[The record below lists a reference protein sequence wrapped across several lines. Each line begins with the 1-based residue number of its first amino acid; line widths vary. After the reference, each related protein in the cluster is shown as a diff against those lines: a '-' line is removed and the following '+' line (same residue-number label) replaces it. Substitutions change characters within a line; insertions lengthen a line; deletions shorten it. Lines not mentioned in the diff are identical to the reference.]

1 MALGILTLPYY
12 LILGDKILDI
22 TGKVMFQRWVYHGS
36 HCILCTSY
44 QLICRICKVF
54 QIALTGGER
63 WEILLGEFFYWVV
76 GTFFKVKNNH
86 TNQKRFH
93 SNITR
98 PSELGGG
105 SIFFSKVKTP
115 FFNNHVN
122 IFYFAWHKVK
132 SCFTCIPSKIMIKF
146 ACSVMWVIVY
156 HDISWYMYVNS
167 LVVVWSPVE
176 QFHGSS

>member
-22 TGKVMFQRWVYHGS
+22 TGKIMFQRRVYHGS

-54 QIALTGGER
+54 QIALTDGER
-63 WEILLGEFFYWVV
+63 WEILMGEFFYWKL
-76 GTFFKVKNNH
+76 GTFSKVKKNY
-86 TNQKRFH
+86 TNQKFFH

-98 PSELGGG
+98 PSEQGGG
-105 SIFFSKVKTP
+105 G
-115 FFNNHVN
+115 
-122 IFYFAWHKVK
+122 
-132 SCFTCIPSKIMIKF
+132 CFRCITSKIMIKS
-146 ACSVMWVIVY
+146 ACSVMWAIVY

-167 LVVVWSPVE
+167 LVVVGSPIE
-176 QFHGSS
+176 QFYGSS

>member
-22 TGKVMFQRWVYHGS
+22 TGKIMFQRRVYHGS

-54 QIALTGGER
+54 QIALTDGER
-63 WEILLGEFFYWVV
+63 WEILMGEFFYWKL
-76 GTFFKVKNNH
+76 GTFFKVKKNY
-86 TNQKRFH
+86 TNQKFFH

-98 PSELGGG
+98 PSEQGGG

-122 IFYFAWHKVK
+122 TFYFAWHKVK
-132 SCFTCIPSKIMIKF
+132 SCFSCITSKTMIKS
-146 ACSVMWVIVY
+146 ACSVM
-156 HDISWYMYVNS
+156 
-167 LVVVWSPVE
+167 
-176 QFHGSS
+176 